1 MALRLDIIE
10 VSRKC
15 HFSRDYTKGQKMS
28 GRIRLFSG
36 PEERRI
42 MREISPV
49 RLVSGIL
56 LGLGI
61 AAGTVLL
68 DQLGV
73 VRPVFAQSSFKPFLP
88 LQVSTIPANG
98 DTTPYGLAFVPHD
111 FPDDATITPG
121 ELLVSNFN
129 NTTTAGQGTTIITV
143 DPRSGKTG
151 LFYQGSSP
159 IGFTLALTVARAGL
173 VFAGSLPTSGGTAEP
188 GPLDV
193 FDAKG
198 NLLMQLGSSHLVG
211 GPWGMALNDRGDTA
225 QLFVSNIFDT
235 KGNFAGSITRLDVS
249 LSASGITVLKATTI
263 ANGYTSAPDAAGTV
277 VGPAG
282 LAYDRE
288 TDTLYVADEGDDAI
302 YKLKGAGTTTTNLGK
317 GQVVYNDQTVLHGPL
332 GLIFASNGDLIT
344 ANADPTHF
352 PPTATDPSEVIEI
365 TRGGTFVRKFS
376 IDPNPGSAFAV
387 LINYNDSR
395 SGWDDQG
402 FDNQDRQSEQF
413 VYVDDFVS
421 NCIIWRLAQ

>member
-1 MALRLDIIE
+1 M
-10 VSRKC
+10 RKIP
-15 HFSRDYTKGQKMS
+15 Q
-28 GRIRLFSG
+28 L
-36 PEERRI
+36 
-42 MREISPV
+42 

-61 AAGTVLL
+61 GAGIVLCG
-68 DQLGV
+68 QLGV
-73 VRPVFAQSSFKPFLP
+73 LRTVFADSFFKPFLP
-88 LQVSTIPANG
+88 LQVSTIPSNG
-98 DTTPYGLAFVPHD
+98 DTTPYGLAVVPRG
-111 FPDDATITPG
+111 FPDDASISPG
-121 ELLVSNFN
+121 EILVSNFN

-151 LFYQGSSP
+151 LFFQGKSP
-159 IGFTLALTVARAGL
+159 IGFTNALTIASVGL

-193 FDAKG
+193 FNAEG
-198 NLLMQLGSSHLVG
+198 NLLTQLGTSHLVD
-211 GPWGMALNDRGDTA
+211 GPWGMALNDRGNTA

-235 KGNFAGSITRLDVS
+235 KDHFAGSVTRLDVS
-249 LSASGITVLKATTI
+249 LSASGITVLNAIMI
-263 ANGYTSAPDAAGTV
+263 ASGYTSAPDTAGTV

-288 TDTLYVADEGDDAI
+288 DDTLYVAAEGDNAI

-317 GQVVYNDQTVLHGPL
+317 GQVLFDDQTVLHGPL
-332 GLIFASNGDLIT
+332 GLIFAPNGDLIM

-352 PPTATDPSEVIEI
+352 PPTATDPSEIIEI
-365 TRGGTFVRKFS
+365 TRGSTFVRKFS

-387 LINYNDSR
+387 LVKDEDR
-395 SGWDDQG
+395 RFGE
-402 FDNQDRQSEQF
+402 DNQVPRSEQL

-421 NCIIWRLAQ
+421 NCIIWKLAKLKDEHIGD

>member
-1 MALRLDIIE
+1 MRMRRSFIPRKTDAPISSWGSMTGWRKTLTAAMLMAGATAI
-10 VSRKC
+10 
-15 HFSRDYTKGQKMS
+15 
-28 GRIRLFSG
+28 
-36 PEERRI
+36 
-42 MREISPV
+42 
-49 RLVSGIL
+49 
-56 LGLGI
+56 GLG
-61 AAGTVLL
+61 
-68 DQLGV
+68 
-73 VRPVFAQSSFKPFLP
+73 QSPFLP
-88 LQVSTIPANG
+88 LQVSTIPSNG

-111 FPDDATITPG
+111 FPDDASISPG

-143 DPRSGKTG
+143 DPRTGKTG
-151 LFYQGSSP
+151 LFFQGTSP

-173 VFAGSLPTSGGTAEP
+173 VFAGSLPTSGGTAQP

-198 NLLMQLGSSHLVG
+198 NLLSELGSSHLVD

-235 KGNFAGSITRLDVS
+235 EGHFAGSITRLDVS

-263 ANGYTSAPDAAGTV
+263 AKGYTSAPDTAGTV

-288 TDTLYVADEGDDAI
+288 SDTLYVAAEGDDAI
-302 YKLKGAGTTTTNLGK
+302 YKLKGAGTTTVNLGK
-317 GQVVYNDQTVLHGPL
+317 GQVVFNDQTVLHGPL
-332 GLIFASNGDLIT
+332 GLIFAPNGDLIM

-352 PPTATDPSEVIEI
+352 PPTATDPSEIIEI

-387 LINYNDSR
+387 LVKDNQDR
-395 SGWDDQG
+395 RFGEDDQR
-402 FDNQDRQSEQF
+402 FDNQDSRSEQF

-421 NCIIWRLAQ
+421 NCIIWKLAKDEHVGN